1 MTLDLVA
8 NVVVGGLLIGL
19 VYALMALGLSV
30 IFGVTRIVN
39 FAHGEMTVLAMFA
52 AVVAFQEGGIDPLL
66 ATPLVAAAMFLGG
79 YRLQR
84 DLVAPFVERP
94 EHEQF
99 ILLLAVAVALTNF
112 MLIVFGPEA
121 HGILTDYSFDSY
133 AVGAVIVDKTKL
145 IAGAVSIA
153 VAGLLLAFFRFSAT
167 GRAIRAC
174 ADNLTGAGVVGLNVP
189 HLYAL
194 TFGIG
199 AATVGVAGCL
209 LALIVDATPIMGP
222 ELTLLAFIIVI
233 VGGLGSMT
241 GALLGGV
248 LIGMSEAM
256 AGLLISPSL
265 KSMLSFALLI
275 LVLILRPQGLL
286 GRGATG

>member
-1 MTLDLVA
+1 MTWELAA
-8 NVVVGGLLIGL
+8 NVVTGGLLIGL

-52 AVVAFQEGGIDPLL
+52 AVILFRQFGLDPILMS
-66 ATPLVAAAMFLGG
+66 PIVAAGLFALGYG
-79 YRLQR
+79 LQR
-84 DLVAPFVERP
+84 YLVAPFVTRP

-99 ILLLAVAVALTNF
+99 ILLLAVAFALTNG

-121 HGILTDYSFDSY
+121 QGILTDYSFDSY
-133 AVGAVIVDKTKL
+133 EIGPLIVDKTKA
-145 IAGAVSIA
+145 IAGLISLV
-153 VAGLLLAFFRFSAT
+153 VAALLLGFFRYSAT

-174 ADNLTGAGVVGLNVP
+174 ADNLIGAGVVGLNVP
-189 HLYAL
+189 YLYAL
-194 TFGIG
+194 TFAIG

-209 LALIVDATPIMGP
+209 LSIIMDATPVLGP

-248 LIGMSEAM
+248 LIGVSEAL
-256 AGLLISPSL
+256 AGLLFTPSL
-265 KSMLSFALLI
+265 KSMLSFGLLI
-275 LVLILRPQGLL
+275 LVLVVRPQGLF
-286 GRGATG
+286 GKSGAR